1 MADKKDNDNSI
12 LNKIFGFSKDIA
24 EEYSKRYN
32 PIRKMYNLPGRSE
45 ELNEEYDEEY
55 RRTITAIGPELVQGA
70 IDLYRLFDEPTE
82 KEELKTAKT
91 LQDFYTA
98 TILDKDDIEI
108 VKDEGGRFIT
118 KVKQPSTFG
127 GQFVRQMG
135 EIGAAFVGAKKF
147 TAPIGAASKYLAPA
161 AVVDK
166 GKKAV
171 DTITFGRKGLK
182 TFGAATLQAEAAL
195 QVALNPY
202 EERLADVLGGF
213 IADDDEGL
221 YGVIEEYLLD
231 PLKAD
236 KDKSELENR
245 ISLLGEG
252 LITSGVLG
260 LGFASLGYAGKNWL
274 LPVLKSVKEKGSDTI
289 ESFMNKLKNYSSDY
303 DSLKFAREESFKKR
317 KITSANKRAEES
329 KGGQKDEDLGDLGG
343 FNETFL
349 GLNKFSFNPA
359 IRGFSNFL
367 ANTFTSRGSMTK
379 KMFQTKLKYTGVQA
393 KFDKTI
399 ENTMLNLDSAL
410 QKVFKSTDL
419 TDEKLF
425 DDLNLL
431 LFSDYRVPGIIT
443 SRGTKAPIT
452 QRAEFLRKLNQFP
465 EEVREPILNA
475 RKLQDDLSKL
485 LLDSP
490 YISKT
495 DKKKITDQLGFYA
508 RRSYKAFEDPNYKPT
523 AKQLEAVRSF
533 LREKIIS
540 KNPKAD
546 DKTIEEQVKSAID
559 LITKKEGEYV
569 NLIKQEGKLANL
581 NKNILEKQR
590 KVPKEIREFYGEV
603 INPVE
608 RLTISM
614 NKLSRFITDLDFY
627 ETLFK
632 DGDGIYFFDKAN
644 RPTRKGQLVKIPSAG
659 DNKFKSK
666 KAKEDASIIE
676 PFGALSGK
684 YTTPNLARFFT
695 ERAKY
700 NTPYGFEETADNI
713 FANTAQYLYKGW
725 MYFKGFTQRAK
736 TVWNQGTH
744 LQNTLGG
751 AHATMAQGAFPTSK
765 EFTKAWGAVRD
776 NFLRKT
782 DKEQQAYVE
791 KLTGLNIINKGPV
804 AREIKGLMRDYADIK
819 NPLDFGG
826 GKLKTR
832 NTLLSKIKE
841 KDSKFSDDL
850 TDIYIAEDD
859 FFKILMY
866 EVELK
871 NLKKFNAALP
881 DDYDGFFKFKST
893 EAMER
898 EAANKVIKSLPN
910 YDIIPPNFLSL
921 RRAPIGNF
929 FSFLAE
935 STRIA
940 VQGPIHAMDE
950 ITLGNKLIKDG
961 LTDAGK
967 LMRNRGIKRIAA
979 QTTIGAPGELV
990 KIVGNT
996 AVKYGAP
1003 VGVGVL
1009 GYQAFN
1015 RYVTGIDEQQER
1027 DLKLFAADFLKNDN
1041 LVFTRHPETGKLLMI
1056 NTSRYDFYDYPNKL
1070 ITFVPKYIDE
1080 INLPEGDAN
1089 EFAFRAV
1096 EDSLLPFFGEA
1107 MFTDVMTDYWLQGGR
1122 DNNGRLLKSRFL
1134 NPGQEFDPEKG
1145 TLHKDNLMILV
1156 EKLAVTFVS
1165 AARYI
1170 ENYGEDET
1178 KFNQEVFEGLEF
1190 LKLVSGIGATSMEDE
1205 YLESVFEY
1213 KTNEFL
1219 GRKRYLERQIR
1230 RFATEADT
1238 PDELIENIKAVHT
1251 DYHKA
1256 VTKYYR
1262 LVQASKRLDIN
1273 FKSKMDDQNV
1283 PELIRKSLG
1292 GGPAEYSSN
1301 FFPLDF
1307 DTDTFEEIVKTNKD
1321 ISRFYPNIRAEVKSL
1336 KRSYY
1341 EMPLFDYDN
1350 TQESKERVSKSTGGL
1365 IIGTEDV
1372 PYTEE
1377 NPADRINP
1385 VTGEPYSETS
1395 QGVLATLKSRQGD
1408 RVPKTHGGLL
1418 INLQR
1423 RNKFGLGG
1431 PALKL
1436 LLKGATVPE
1445 EVLLKQL
1452 PDKVYRGGTRRII
1465 NSPEGTKSV
1474 FAASDKFHAQTY
1486 AAPDA
1491 PAKVVASDGKSLDIS
1506 KTEYNLHEIDI
1517 SSAKKPYI
1525 LDAPTSNMKF
1535 KIRTKLQELENKFND
1550 INYQPTAKDDDLSD
1564 ALGVLLGRA
1573 ESSLTVDSG
1582 DFARVART
1590 VGEFLRE
1597 EGFDLIIDSKTLR
1610 KGFINSPEAELYVL
1624 GDFPVKAIDDFVPPK
1639 VQEQTTKKTNTVKV
1653 PTWFKETQVKTDVN
1667 PADAQKTQVGITSGT
1682 YKKVVPLLKEGNTLD
1697 FGAGLGKGA
1706 KILKADSY
1714 EPFPKKGFEPTFTE
1728 TSAIPNSSY
1737 DNVVSLNVL
1746 NVVKPDVRND
1756 IVLDIGRILKP
1767 KGNAIITTRGSD
1779 IFGNKNNITKGVLS
1793 NLEEGA
1799 IITSSGTYQKGFTNA
1814 ELREYVDNLLNKNKY
1829 TIYGNGNRQILNS
1842 EGELVATYRQFPNY
1856 ISSEIMLKSSLIKK
1870 ENREEFLSYLKR
1882 LVEADEAKDNVNIRF
1897 DPTTSVF
1904 LVNPKISGGGKT
1916 MNTNKYP
1923 AKLVNFLNKQF
1934 EVENIT
1940 GLGKAGIK
1948 VTKL

>member
-1 MADKKDNDNSI
+1 MSDKKDNDNSI
-12 LNKIFGFSKDIA
+12 LNRLFSFPK
-24 EEYSKRYN
+24 EVTTSR
-32 PIRKMYNLPGRSE
+32 MYGVPSRQDYTVSD
-45 ELNEEYDEEY
+45 ELNEEYTEEY
-55 RRTITAIGPELVQGA
+55 RRSFEAIGPELIQGA
-70 IDLYRLFDEPTE
+70 IDIYRFVDEPT
-82 KEELKTAKT
+82 KEEQLKTAKT
-91 LQDFYTA
+91 LRDFYTA
-98 TILDKDDIEI
+98 TLFSEDDVDI
-108 VKDEGGRFIT
+108 VKDEGGRFIA
-118 KVKQPSTFG
+118 KVKQPSTSG
-127 GQFVRQMG
+127 GQLVRSIG
-135 EIGAAFVGAKKF
+135 EIGAAILGAKKF
-147 TAPIGAASKYLAPA
+147 IQPIGAVGKFLAPA
-161 AVVDK
+161 PVIDK
-166 GKKAV
+166 GKKAI
-171 DTITFGRKGLK
+171 DTITFGKKGLKKGLK
-182 TFGAATLQAEAAL
+182 TFGAATLQAEAGL

-213 IADDDEGL
+213 IADDNEGFF
-221 YGVIEEYLLD
+221 GAIEEYFLD

-245 ISLLGEG
+245 LALFGEG
-252 LITSGVLG
+252 LITSGALG
-260 LGFASLGYAGKNWL
+260 GLFAGGAYAGKNWL
-274 LPVLKSVKEKGSDTI
+274 LPVLKSIKDKGSDAV
-289 ESFMNKLKNYSSDY
+289 ESFMNKLKNYSGDY
-303 DSLKFAREESFKKR
+303 ESLKFARKESLQKR
-317 KITSANKRAEES
+317 KIKSANKRAEEG
-329 KGGQKDEDLGDLGG
+329 KGGEKDTDLGDITG

-359 IRGFSNFL
+359 IRGLSNFL

-443 SRGTKAPIT
+443 SKGTKAPIT

-465 EEVREPILNA
+465 EEVREPILAA

-495 DKKKITDQLGFYA
+495 DKKKIADQLGFYA

-523 AKQLEAVRSF
+523 AKQLEAVRTF
-533 LREKIIS
+533 IREQITA
-540 KNPKAD
+540 KNPQAD
-546 DKTIEEQVKSAID
+546 YRTIEEQVKSAID

-590 KVPKEIREFYGEV
+590 KVPKVIREFYGEV
-603 INPVE
+603 TNPVE

-614 NKLSRFITDLDFY
+614 NKLARFITDLDFY
-627 ETLFK
+627 DTLLK
-632 DGDGIYFFDKAN
+632 DGDGIYFFDKAS
-644 RPTRKGQLVKIPSAG
+644 RPTRKGQLVKIPSSG

-713 FANTAQYLYKGW
+713 FANTAQYAYKGW
-725 MYFKGFTQRAK
+725 MYLKGFSQRMA
-736 TVWNQGTH
+736 TVFNQGTH
-744 LQNTLGG
+744 FQNIIGG
-751 AHATMAQGAFPTSK
+751 AHATMAQGSFATAK
-765 EFTKAWGAVRD
+765 EFKKAWRSVTD
-776 NFLRKT
+776 NYLRKT
-782 DKEQQAYVE
+782 DREQQAYVE

-804 AREIKGLMRDYADIK
+804 AREIKGLMQDYANIK
-819 NPLDFGG
+819 NPLDFAG
-826 GKLKTR
+826 GKLSTR
-832 NTLLSKIKE
+832 NNVLSKIKA
-841 KDSKFSDDL
+841 KATKFSDNL
-850 TDIYIAEDD
+850 TDLYIAEDD

-866 EVELK
+866 EVELR

-881 DDYDGFFKFKST
+881 DDYDGFFKFKTT

-898 EAANKVIKSLPN
+898 EAANKVLKSLPN

-921 RRAPIGNF
+921 RRLPIGNF

-940 VQGPIHAMDE
+940 IQGPIHAMQE
-950 ITLGNKLIKDG
+950 VTLGNKLIKDG
-961 LTDAGK
+961 LIDAGK
-967 LMRNRGIKRIAA
+967 LMRNRGIKRLAA
-979 QTTIGAPGELV
+979 QTAIGTPGELV
-990 KIVGNT
+990 KIVGKPLTKT
-996 AVKYGAP
+996 AVKFGAP
-1003 VGVGVL
+1003 VGAGVL

-1041 LVFTRHPETGKLLMI
+1041 LIFTRHPETGKLLMV
-1056 NTSRYDFYDYPNKL
+1056 NTSRYDFFDYPNKL
-1070 ITFVPKYIDE
+1070 VTFIPKYIE
-1080 INLPEGDAN
+1080 ETNLPEGDAN
-1089 EFAFRAV
+1089 EFAFRAA

-1122 DNNGRLLKSRFL
+1122 DNDGRLLKSRFL

-1145 TLHKDNLMILV
+1145 TLNKDNLLILV
-1156 EKLAVTFVS
+1156 EKLGLTLSPGAFNS
-1165 AARYI
+1165 ALRYI
-1170 ENYGEDET
+1170 ENVGEDET

-1190 LKLVSGIGATSMEDE
+1190 LKLVSGVGATSMENE
-1205 YLESVFEY
+1205 YLESVFQY

-1238 PDELIENIKAVHT
+1238 PEQLIDNIKAVHT

-1262 LVQASKRLDIN
+1262 LVQASKRLNIN
-1273 FKSKMDDQNV
+1273 FQSKMDEQNV
-1283 PELIRKSLG
+1283 PSIIRKRLG

-1301 FFPLDF
+1301 FFPLDY
-1307 DTDTFEEIVKTNKD
+1307 DTDTFKEIIKRNKD
-1321 ISRFYPNIRAEVKSL
+1321 ISMFYPNIKGEVISL
-1336 KRSYY
+1336 NRSYH
-1341 EMPLFDYDN
+1341 EMPIFDYDN
-1350 TQESKERVSKSTGGL
+1350 TQESKERASKSTGGL
-1365 IIGTEDV
+1365 VKGTEDV

-1385 VTGEPYSETS
+1385 LTGEPYSETS
-1395 QGVLATLKSRQGD
+1395 QGVLATLKDRQET
-1408 RVPKTHGGLL
+1408 RLPKTKGGLL
-1418 INLQR
+1418 KNLQR
-1423 RNKFGLGG
+1423 REKFVSGGLKPFLKFLSVGKEV
-1431 PALKL
+1431 PA
-1436 LLKGATVPE
+1436 E
-1445 EVLLKQL
+1445 ELVKAL
-1452 PDKVYRGGTRRII
+1452 PDKVYRGGTRRIVD
-1465 NSPEGTKSV
+1465 SPEGTKSI
-1474 FAASDKFHAQTY
+1474 FAASDPYHAQTY
-1486 AAPDA
+1486 ASPDA
-1491 PAKVVASDGKSLDIS
+1491 PAKIVASDGKSLDIPKS
-1506 KTEYNLHEIDI
+1506 EYGLNEIDI
-1517 SSAKKPYI
+1517 SSAKKPYV

-1535 KIRTKLQELENKFND
+1535 KIRAKLQELENKFDD
-1550 INYQPTAKDDDLSD
+1550 INYIPTAKDDELSD

-1573 ESSLTVDSG
+1573 EDALTVGSG
-1582 DFARVART
+1582 EFARVART
-1590 VGEFLRE
+1590 VGEFLRK

-1610 KGFINSPEAELYVL
+1610 KGFVDSPDAELYVL
-1624 GDFPVKAIDDFVPPK
+1624 GDFPVKAINDFVPAK
-1639 VQEQTTKKTNTVKV
+1639 RTTRQANTVKV
-1653 PTWFKETQVKTDVN
+1653 PTWFRETKVKTDVD

-1682 YKKVVPLLKEGNTLD
+1682 YKKVVPLLKAGDTLD

-1767 KGNAIITTRGSD
+1767 KGTAIITTRGSD

-1793 NLEEGA
+1793 DLEEGA

-1814 ELREYVDNLLNKNKY
+1814 ELKEYVSDLL
-1829 TIYGNGNRQILNS
+1829 GD
-1842 EGELVATYRQFPNY
+1842 
-1856 ISSEIMLKSSLIKK
+1856 M
-1870 ENREEFLSYLKR
+1870 
-1882 LVEADEAKDNVNIRF
+1882 
-1897 DPTTSVF
+1897 
-1904 LVNPKISGGGKT
+1904 
-1916 MNTNKYP
+1916 
-1923 AKLVNFLNKQF
+1923 F